1 MTDARPSEMPTFS
14 PHGLG
19 MVPALVWAFHFH
31 PDGSAEPLDIE
42 APLACDGWVWLHLNL
57 SDTRAME
64 WIAASP
70 LPQFARDAF
79 RHHGSHQQLHAMD
92 ACVAGVVSDLAQKFD
107 GTDDSVKHFHFA
119 MTERLLISGRHH
131 PLAGA
136 ARTRDALEKGQV
148 RLNRVAALF
157 ELIVDK
163 LAEGIDHYVSDLSE
177 GLDAIEEQLARGG
190 RPESR
195 GELGR
200 VRRTSVKI
208 HRELSGLRM
217 VLWRLDEETVE
228 TLPHELRIGAGRL
241 TQRLDAI
248 DRAVV
253 DLRDRARLL
262 QEEINAAVAEESNR
276 SLNVLSIITA
286 FFLPATL
293 VSGIFGM
300 NTKGLPFGEDPDGS
314 LYAFGLMGLSVI
326 AVVLVLRRVGVLGR
340 PAA

>member
-1 MTDARPSEMPTFS
+1 MRCFAPET
-14 PHGLG
+14 LG
-19 MVPALVWAFHFH
+19 AVPALVWAFRFDA
-31 PDGSAEPLDIE
+31 DGRAEPLDAD
-42 APLACDGWVWLHLNL
+42 APIACGGWVWLHLNL

-64 WIAASP
+64 WIAAAP
-70 LPQFARDAF
+70 LPPGARDAF
-79 RHHGSHQQLHAMD
+79 LHHGSHQQLHATD
-92 ACVAGVVSDLAQKFD
+92 VCVAGVVSDLAQKFD
-107 GTDDSVKHFHFA
+107 GTDDSLNHLHFA
-119 MTERLLISGRHH
+119 MTERLLISGRHR

-136 ARTRDALEKGQV
+136 ARTREALEKGQV

-157 ELIVDK
+157 ELIIDK
-163 LAEGIDHYVSDLSE
+163 LAEAMDHFVSDLSV
-177 GLDAIEEQLARGG
+177 GLDAVEEQLARDG
-190 RPESR
+190 RPEKR

-200 VRRTSVKI
+200 VRRICVKL
-208 HRELSGLRM
+208 HRELAGLRM
-217 VLWRLDEETVE
+217 VLWRLEDDVVE
-228 TLPHELRIGAGRL
+228 ALPRDLRIGAGRL
-241 TQRLDAI
+241 TQRLDAL
-248 DRAVV
+248 DRSVI